1 MIRRLET
8 RHWLPILVYLLVALY
23 ITSPVIGSFSTRF
36 LGGETGDVYKM
47 ARHIWWY
54 KTALQNGDDIFQQSL
69 LGHPAGYAA
78 TQLWANPL
86 QFFPMWLFALAMP
99 LAAAYNLGLILTLL
113 LNGLSM
119 LLLARRWLSTQH
131 DFPAMLAGLVFMIF
145 PTMQGHLFAG
155 HAGLL
160 VQWPVPLLIIFLFNY
175 ADSGGSRRLVGAIM
189 FFLLAALG
197 HTLQILYMLAPL
209 TTLFLLARL
218 HRRDYLGA
226 ARLVAVALAGCL
238 VLLLYLS
245 PVLVE
250 SLQRS
255 PSTASASHVRQS
267 IDFLGVVTPVSA
279 NPFWRQFATNAS
291 VVPAAGLGEGA
302 SYIGILAGFLALLGL
317 ASRREARWWLFVAF
331 VAWVLALGPVL
342 KIQDQPIVA
351 NIAGYEAVVPLPYAV
366 LMNMPVLELAR
377 SPGRFMFLFVAMF
390 ALLVGFGAA
399 TFWSSR
405 FVRRRHRYAQ
415 MALAVVMALLL
426 IEDYRHFAEFPTVPA
441 EIPQEIVLLSERRDI
456 RAIYNAP
463 YDNSLA
469 AKEAMYLQTAHG
481 RSLIASHND
490 RAATADTARLELL
503 ASFRPSL
510 LTNADADVV
519 IFNKAHAIRSAQ
531 LGLLQRARQWLGE
544 PFYEDQRYALFDTPF
559 TLEQTPKLHSTKWD
573 GQTHVTYIYKE
584 QPGWIELNAILEAVS
599 RRVHMSLNGTP
610 LETLQVTGKIPVSI
624 PLPIA
629 RSGYHTFRIALD
641 PPCPDRI
648 DTQLLRCQAVTVD
661 NVSTRVLTN
670 GAIYDPIRIADG
682 IVLAGYYLPKQF
694 DDEVAIRLWWR
705 FESDRSI
712 NDVRFVHI
720 LDENGL
726 PVQDRP
732 EDHSFGEIAA
742 GSEWTETLLLDTTTL
757 AEGEYSVL
765 TGWYELP
772 FAIRYDVLTNVEG
785 AENDTVLLGTIRVRN

>member
-1 MIRRLET
+1 MFRRLET
-8 RHWLPILVYLLVALY
+8 RHWLPILVYLLAALY

-36 LGGETGDVYKM
+36 LGGETGDAYKM
-47 ARHIWWY
+47 ARHVWWY

-69 LGHPAGYAA
+69 LGHPEGYPA

-86 QFFPMWLFALAMP
+86 QFFPMWLFAFVMP
-99 LAAAYNLGLILTLL
+99 LAAAYNLGIILTLL

-131 DFPAMLAGLVFMIF
+131 EFPAILAGLVFMIF
-145 PTMQGHLFAG
+145 PTIQGHLFDG

-160 VQWPVPLLIIFLFNY
+160 VQWPVPLLIIFLFEF
-175 ADSGGSRRLVGAIM
+175 AGSGGSRRLVGAVV

-197 HTLQILYMLAPL
+197 HTLQILYLLAPL
-209 TTLFLLARL
+209 TSLFLLARL

-226 ARLVAVALAGCL
+226 ARLIAVTVAGCL

-245 PVLVE
+245 PILVE

-255 PSTASASHVRQS
+255 TSSASGSQVRQS
-267 IDFLGVVTPVSA
+267 IDFLDVLTPVSA
-279 NPFWRQFATNAS
+279 NPFWNQFATSAS
-291 VVPAAGLGEGA
+291 DLPAAGLGA
-302 SYIGILAGFLALLGL
+302 VANYVGILAGFLALLGIV
-317 ASRREARWWLFVAF
+317 SRREARWWLLVAI

-342 KIQDQPIVA
+342 KVHDQAITA
-351 NIAGYEAVVPLPYAV
+351 FIAGYEAVVPLPYAF
-366 LMNMPVLELAR
+366 LMNLPVFELAR

-405 FVRRRHRYAQ
+405 FVQRRHRYAQ
-415 MALAVVMALLL
+415 KALAIVIALLL
-426 IEDYRHFAEFPTVPA
+426 IEDYKYFNEFPTVPA
-441 EIPQEIVLLSERRDI
+441 EIPQEIILLNQRRGI

-481 RSLIASHND
+481 KPLIASHDD
-490 RAATADTARLELL
+490 RAGTADTARLELL

-519 IFNKAHAIRSAQ
+519 IFNKAHATRSVQ

-544 PFYEDQRYALFDTPF
+544 PFYEDQRYAVFDTPF
-559 TLEQTPKLHSTKWD
+559 SPEQTPKLHSTKWD

-584 QPGWIELNAILEAVS
+584 QPGWMEFSANLEAVS
-599 RRVHMSLNGTP
+599 RRVHLSLNGTP
-610 LETLQVTGKIPVSI
+610 LETLQVNGRIPVSI

-629 RSGYHTFRIALD
+629 RNGYHTFRIALD

-648 DTQLLRCQAVTVD
+648 DTQLLFCQAVTVD
-661 NVSTRVLTN
+661 NVNTRVLTN
-670 GAIYDPIRIADG
+670 GAIYDPVRIADG

-694 DDEVAIRLWWR
+694 EDEVAIRLWWR
-705 FESDRSI
+705 FESDRTT

-742 GSEWTETLLLDTTTL
+742 GSELTETLKLDTTTL
-757 AEGEYSVL
+757 AEGEYNVL

-772 FAIRYDVLTNVEG
+772 FAIRYDVLTNVDG
-785 AENDTVLLGTIRVRN
+785 AQNDTIVLGTIRVRN